1 MIWLDCKISNDQGW
15 ETYSKL
21 VIQQLETLNVGIE
34 SMSKEIQDVKEQITK
49 IKAKEDRL
57 EELKNWKDKID
68 EVVSPSQMKYAMREL
83 ENLRTFKT
91 KAVTIF
97 AVVQFGMAVAV
108 LVSRFI

>member
-1 MIWLDCKISNDQGW
+1 MANDQGW

-21 VIQQLETLNVGIE
+21 VLQQLETLNTGIE
-34 SMSKEIQDVKEQITK
+34 SMRKELQDVTQQITK

-57 EELKNWKDKID
+57 DEIKLWKEKID
-68 EVVSPSQMKYAMREL
+68 EVASPSQIKYAFREL
-83 ENLRTFKT
+83 EELKTFKT

-97 AVVQFGMAVAV
+97 MVVQFAMAVAV

>member
-1 MIWLDCKISNDQGW
+1 MANDQGW

-21 VIQQLETLNVGIE
+21 VIQQLETLNTGIE
-34 SMSKEIQDVKEQITK
+34 SMRRELQDVKEQITK

-57 EELKNWKDKID
+57 EELKAWKDKVD
-68 EVVSPSQMKYAMREL
+68 DVASPSQMKYAFREL
-83 ENLRTFKT
+83 EELRTFKT

-97 AVVQFGMAVAV
+97 MVVQFAMAVAV

>member
-1 MIWLDCKISNDQGW
+1 MSSNQGW

-34 SMSKEIQDVKEQITK
+34 SMRKELQDVKEQITK

-57 EELKNWKDKID
+57 EELKTWKDKID

-83 ENLRTFKT
+83 EDLRTFKT
-91 KAVTIF
+91 KSVTIF
-97 AVVQFGMAVAV
+97 MVVQFLMAVAV

>member
-1 MIWLDCKISNDQGW
+1 MADGQGW

-34 SMSKEIQDVKEQITK
+34 SMRKELQDVKEQITK

-57 EELKNWKDKID
+57 EELKAWKDKID

-97 AVVQFGMAVAV
+97 AVVQFAMGAIIFAMN
-108 LVSRFI
+108 FI

>member
-1 MIWLDCKISNDQGW
+1 MSSNQGW

-21 VIQQLETLNVGIE
+21 VIQQLETLNKGIE
-34 SMSKEIQDVKEQITK
+34 SMRQELQDVKEQITK

-68 EVVSPSQMKYAMREL
+68 EVVSPSQMKYAMKEL
-83 ENLRTFKT
+83 EELRTFKT
-91 KAVTIF
+91 KSVTIF
-97 AVVQFGMAVAV
+97 MVVQFAMAVAV

>member
-1 MIWLDCKISNDQGW
+1 MANDQGW

-34 SMSKEIQDVKEQITK
+34 SMRKELQDVKEQITK

-57 EELKNWKDKID
+57 EELKTWKDKID

-83 ENLRTFKT
+83 EELRTFKT
-91 KAVTIF
+91 KSVTIF
-97 AVVQFGMAVAV
+97 MVVQFAMAVAV

>member
-1 MIWLDCKISNDQGW
+1 MSNNQGW

-34 SMSKEIQDVKEQITK
+34 SMRKELQDVKEQITK

-57 EELKNWKDKID
+57 EELKTWKNKID

-83 ENLRTFKT
+83 EELRTFKT
-91 KAVTIF
+91 KSVTIF
-97 AVVQFGMAVAV
+97 MVVQFAMAVAV

>member
-1 MIWLDCKISNDQGW
+1 MSTNQGW

-34 SMSKEIQDVKEQITK
+34 SMRKELQDVKEQITK

-57 EELKNWKDKID
+57 EELKAWKEKID
-68 EVVSPSQMKYAMREL
+68 EVASPSQMKYALREL
-83 ENLRTFKT
+83 ENLKTFKT

-97 AVVQFGMAVAV
+97 AVIQFGMAAV
-108 LVSRFI
+108 LFAMNFV

>member
-1 MIWLDCKISNDQGW
+1 MSSDQGW

-21 VIQQLETLNVGIE
+21 VIQQLETLNKGIE
-34 SMSKEIQDVKEQITK
+34 SMRQELQDVKEQITK

-68 EVVSPSQMKYAMREL
+68 EVVSPSQMKYAMKEL

-97 AVVQFGMAVAV
+97 AVVQFAMGAILFAMN
-108 LVSRFI
+108 FI

>member
-1 MIWLDCKISNDQGW
+1 MSNDQGW

-21 VIQQLETLNVGIE
+21 VLQQLESLNTGIE
-34 SMSKEIQDVKEQITK
+34 SMRAELQLVKEQITK

-57 EELKNWKDKID
+57 EELKAWKDKID

-97 AVVQFGMAVAV
+97 AVVQFAMGAIIFAMN
-108 LVSRFI
+108 FI

>member
-1 MIWLDCKISNDQGW
+1 MSSDQGW

-21 VIQQLETLNVGIE
+21 VIQQLETLNKGIE
-34 SMSKEIQDVKEQITK
+34 SMRQELQDVKEQITK

-97 AVVQFGMAVAV
+97 AVVQFTMGAILFAMN
-108 LVSRFI
+108 FI

>member
-1 MIWLDCKISNDQGW
+1 MPNDQGW

-21 VIQQLETLNVGIE
+21 VIQQLETLSAGIE
-34 SMSKEIQDVKEQITK
+34 SMRVELQLVKEQITK

-57 EELKNWKDKID
+57 EELKAWKDKID
-68 EVVSPSQMKYAMREL
+68 DVASPSQMKYALREL

-97 AVVQFGMAVAV
+97 AVVQFAMGISLAIIG
-108 LVSRFI
+108 LL

>member
-1 MIWLDCKISNDQGW
+1 MSNNQGW

-34 SMSKEIQDVKEQITK
+34 SMRKELQDVKEQITK

-57 EELKNWKDKID
+57 EELKAWKDKID

-83 ENLRTFKT
+83 EDLRTFKT
-91 KAVTIF
+91 KSVKIF
-97 AVVQFGMAVAV
+97 MVVQFLMAVAV

>member
-1 MIWLDCKISNDQGW
+1 MSSNQGW

-34 SMSKEIQDVKEQITK
+34 SMRKELQDVKEQITK

-57 EELKNWKDKID
+57 EELKTWKDKID

-83 ENLRTFKT
+83 EELRTFKT
-91 KAVTIF
+91 KSVTIF
-97 AVVQFGMAVAV
+97 MVVQFAMAVAV

>member
-1 MIWLDCKISNDQGW
+1 MADNQGW

-34 SMSKEIQDVKEQITK
+34 SMRKELQDVKEQITK

-57 EELKNWKDKID
+57 EELKAWKDKID

-97 AVVQFGMAVAV
+97 AVVQFAMGTILFAMN
-108 LVSRFI
+108 FI

>member
-1 MIWLDCKISNDQGW
+1 MSNNQGW

-21 VIQQLETLNVGIE
+21 VIQQLETLNKGIE
-34 SMSKEIQDVKEQITK
+34 SMRQELQDVKEQITK

-83 ENLRTFKT
+83 ENLKTFKT

-97 AVVQFGMAVAV
+97 AVIQFAMAAV
-108 LVSRFI
+108 LFTMNFI

>member
-1 MIWLDCKISNDQGW
+1 MPDQGW

-21 VIQQLETLNVGIE
+21 VLQQLETLNKGIE
-34 SMSKEIQDVKEQITK
+34 GMRTELQLVKEQITK

-57 EELKNWKDKID
+57 EEIKAWKDKVD
-68 EVVSPSQMKYAMREL
+68 EVISPTQMKYALKEL

-97 AVVQFGMAVAV
+97 AVIQFGMAAV
-108 LVSRFI
+108 LFTMNFI

>member
-1 MIWLDCKISNDQGW
+1 MANDQGW

-21 VIQQLETLNVGIE
+21 VIAQLETLNTGIE
-34 SMSKEIQDVKEQITK
+34 GMRKELQDVKEQITK

-57 EELKNWKDKID
+57 EELKAWKDKID
-68 EVVSPSQMKYAMREL
+68 EVASPSQMKYALREL

-97 AVVQFGMAVAV
+97 AVIQFGMAAV
-108 LVSRFI
+108 LFIMNFI